1 MRTGR
6 APHGAGR
13 FLFLPAPIESP
24 IAFALT
30 IIDSV
35 MVFLHSTKD
44 RLSTW
49 ASAGKR
55 IGEAVTDSKHTG
67 RHSYVIDHSYHVVYM
82 NELAKKLFPRG
93 HIGDLCF
100 EAFRNRDRPC
110 VDCPWHP
117 GSEESLNQ
125 AVIYSQRLDRWFE
138 ILSLETE
145 WPGSGPCILF
155 SSQEIDES
163 SKSLF
168 FALTKEAAY
177 DELFELNLNANSYQV
192 LYSEEDKFVMPAPS
206 GALDALFEDVLN
218 RMICPDDHE
227 RFIEFWDFDTIIERL
242 GNSGGS
248 LQERFRKKLVDGRW
262 QWATQTVIP
271 VKRGAGNEPV
281 LMCFIAEAETDWD
294 GGAGSE
300 EDASAQGNGGVD
312 ALTGLYDSGTFMRAA
327 AEFVAA
333 HGDRALEFL
342 YIDIENFKVFN
353 EWFGRDAGDRLLE
366 TIGGHL
372 GDVAKTHDGLAGYLG
387 GDDFVILLPAGTAD
401 TIDLESGLKRISST
415 ADRGIGF
422 QPAIGACLMQ
432 DPSVPIR
439 TVCDHAMTAALSI
452 KGNYTKRMVWY
463 EEDMTHRLE
472 EDPKILIEV
481 QRALENH
488 EFIVYWQ
495 PQCHTGSGKIVG
507 VEALVRWNHPQR
519 GLVSPGDFIPILER
533 NGFIASLDLY
543 VWEEACR
550 HIKSWIDRG
559 QTPIPACV
567 NISRGDLYSIDIVRS
582 ITDLVDRYGL
592 DRSVL
597 HLEITESA
605 YAEDEKMIEAV
616 SRFKELGFT
625 VFIDDFGSG
634 YSSLNMLREIKAD
647 VVKIDMKF
655 LDTIGDKLN
664 RSESILESIVSMT
677 HLMELSV
684 VAEGAETQ
692 EQIDFLLDIGC
703 TYVQGYYYYKP
714 LSTEQLEELLSEPG
728 IIDHRGINY
737 QPIDIIE
744 VHDIFKN
751 DLASRTI
758 IDNIVGAMAVYALS
772 DDRFELLQVNKQY
785 YRIMQCDSEEVA
797 KQRETIIECIHPD
810 DRAYVLGL
818 FERAEQHAVSGALGT
833 FRRYTA
839 SGSLIWIR
847 LKVFHLRNEENRK
860 LFYATLLDITHD
872 KKQED
877 ALRASQE
884 TLSEVM
890 GMHSSDQAIGELT
903 AENQQIAA
911 QIFAQST
918 PNGLIGGYCEEGFP
932 LFFANNEMIRML
944 GCDSYADLAQTIDG
958 RVANA
963 IHPDDLARII
973 AEAGSSFS
981 EGAEY
986 DLQYRMLRKDGAP
999 VWMTSRGRVVKTGS
1013 GRLAIASVCVDI
1025 SENKRMQ
1032 AELELEDLLLKSV
1045 IEQADLDVW
1054 LYDIEARTISFRNI
1068 SEKSFAKLLLPPAT
1082 PIGPDK
1088 TARALTDDILAL
1100 DVFPEDSKAKLIEM
1114 FTKIA
1119 CGKNA
1124 ECEITI
1130 DFSGNTGR
1138 WFKVSSEVLF
1148 DELGRPVRAIGYLED
1163 IDETKRRELD
1173 LKLRADRDS
1182 LTGLLNRSAGSQS
1195 IRHELAQASENGATG
1210 AFLIFDLDDFKQVN
1224 DQYGHLAGDK
1234 ALIACARHLSRSFRA
1249 DDIVCRWG
1257 GDEFVVYCNG
1267 IKGKAAESKAVELCA
1282 EHRTVDLP
1290 DGQMLKLGITAG
1302 IALVP
1307 EDGFELTE
1315 LYRRA
1320 DGALYEAK
1328 GRGKGRFSIY
1338 GNGG

>member
-1 MRTGR
+1 
-6 APHGAGR
+6 
-13 FLFLPAPIESP
+13 
-24 IAFALT
+24 
-30 IIDSV
+30 
-35 MVFLHSTKD
+35 MVFLHNTKD

-49 ASAGKR
+49 ARAGKR
-55 IGEAVTDSKHTG
+55 IGKAVTDSKHTG
-67 RHSYVIDHSYHVVYM
+67 RHSYVIDRSYHVVYM
-82 NELAKKLFPRG
+82 NELAKRLFPRG
-93 HIGDLCF
+93 CIGDLCF
-100 EAFRNRDRPC
+100 EAFRSRDRPC
-110 VDCPWHP
+110 IDCPWHP
-117 GSEESLNQ
+117 ESDESLNQ
-125 AVIYSQRLDRWFE
+125 EVIYSQRLDRWFE
-138 ILSLETE
+138 ILCLETD
-145 WPGSGPCILF
+145 WPGSGSCILF

-177 DELFELNLNANSYQV
+177 DELFELNLDTNSYQV

-206 GALDALFEDVLN
+206 GALDALFQDVLDN
-218 RMICPDDHE
+218 LVCPDDRE
-227 RFIEFWDFDTIIERL
+227 RFTEFWDLDTIVARL
-242 GNSGGS
+242 NRSGGS
-248 LQERFRKKLVDGRW
+248 LQERFRKKLVGGGW
-262 QWATQTVIP
+262 QWATQTV
-271 VKRGAGNEPV
+271 VSAKRGAGNEPV
-281 LMCFIAEAETDWD
+281 LMCFIAEAETDWE
-294 GGAGSE
+294 GSAGSE
-300 EDASAQGNGGVD
+300 GGELSHRQGGVD
-312 ALTGLYDSGTFMRAA
+312 QLTGLYDSGTFMRTA

-333 HGDRALEFL
+333 RDDRTLEFL

-366 TIGGHL
+366 TIADHL
-372 GDVAKTHDGLAGYLG
+372 KEIVATHTGLAGYLG
-387 GDDFVILLPAGTAD
+387 GDDFVILLPAGTAES
-401 TIDLESGLKRISST
+401 IDLESRLKAISST

-488 EFIVYWQ
+488 EFVVYWQ

-519 GLVSPGDFIPILER
+519 GLVGPGDFIPILER

-550 HIKSWIDRG
+550 HIKSWVDRG
-559 QTPIPACV
+559 RTPVPACV
-567 NISRGDLYSIDIVRS
+567 NISRGDLYSIDIVQS

-655 LDTIGDKLN
+655 LDTVGDKLN

-692 EQIDFLLDIGC
+692 EQIDFLKDIGC
-703 TYVQGYYYYKP
+703 TYVQGFYYYRP
-714 LSTEQLEELLSEPG
+714 LSTEQLEQLLMQPG

-744 VHDIFKN
+744 IHDIFKN

-772 DDRFELLQVNKQY
+772 GDQFELLQVNKQY
-785 YRIMQCDSEEVA
+785 YRIMQCDPDEVA
-797 KQRETIIECIHPD
+797 RQRETILEYVHPE
-810 DRAYVLGL
+810 DRGHVLNL
-818 FERAEQHAVSGALGT
+818 FKRAEKHTVSGALGT

-839 SGSLIWIR
+839 SGAIIWIR
-847 LKVFHLRNEENRK
+847 LRVFHLRNEEDRK
-860 LFYATLLDITHD
+860 LFYATLLDVTHD
-872 KKQED
+872 KMQED

-884 TLSEVM
+884 TLGEVM
-890 GMHSSDQAIGELT
+890 GMHGSDQAIGELT

-932 LFFANNEMIRML
+932 IFFANNEMIRML
-944 GCDSYADLAQTIDG
+944 GCDSYADLVQMIDG
-958 RVANA
+958 QVANA
-963 IHPDDLARII
+963 IQPDDFARIS
-973 AEAGSSFS
+973 AEMGASFN
-981 EGAEY
+981 EGEEY
-986 DLQYRMLRKDGAP
+986 DMQYRMLRKDGIP
-999 VWMTSRGRVVKTGS
+999 LWITSRGRVVKTGS

-1032 AELELEDLLLKSV
+1032 SELELEDLLLKSI
-1045 IEQADLDVW
+1045 IEQADLNVW
-1054 LYDIEARTISFRNI
+1054 LYDIAARTISFKNI
-1068 SEKSFAKLLLPPAT
+1068 SDRSFAKLLLPSTT

-1088 TARALTDDILAL
+1088 TAHVLTDDILAL
-1100 DVFPEDSKAKLIEM
+1100 EMFPEESKAKLIDM
-1114 FTKIA
+1114 FTGIA
-1119 CGKNA
+1119 RGKNA

-1130 DFSGNTGR
+1130 DFDKGPAR
-1138 WFKVSSEVLF
+1138 WFKVSSEVVF
-1148 DELGRPVRAIGYLED
+1148 DDQGLPIRAIGYLED
-1163 IDETKRRELD
+1163 IDEVKRRELD

-1182 LTGLLNRSAGSQS
+1182 LTGLLNRSAGSRS
-1195 IRHELAQASENGATG
+1195 IKSALAKANKNGGPG

-1224 DQYGHLAGDK
+1224 DRYGHLTGDR
-1234 ALIACARHLSRSFRA
+1234 ALIESAERLARSFRA
-1249 DDIVCRWG
+1249 NDIVCRWG
-1257 GDEFVVYCNG
+1257 GDEFVVYCSGVERKTAEN
-1267 IKGKAAESKAVELCA
+1267 KAIEICA
-1282 EHRTVDLP
+1282 ERWAIDLP
-1290 DGQMLKLGITAG
+1290 DGQTLKLSVTAG

-1307 EDGFELTE
+1307 EGGFELTE

-1320 DGALYEAK
+1320 DDALYEAK
-1328 GRGKGRFSIY
+1328 DEGKGRFSIY
-1338 GNGG
+1338 GNGERHA